1 MPGGLGCGL
10 EQLLPRP
17 QALLSA
23 GSDWLGINSP
33 CDCGSQDRAHTV
45 KPWRALACWPLNA
58 VLMVMPA
65 APAEA
70 APAPSGALSGA
81 TDGADAIDALLDAFT
96 ALKAQQKQLEHQ
108 LEPLLEALSQ
118 AMATGQLDPSFS
130 HNDWAFAHSSGR
142 LSYAFPPA
150 VQQIEQQLK
159 AAKDAAIQQ
168 GSAAEKRGKP
178 FWTIRPPKSQDQP
191 F

>member
-1 MPGGLGCGL
+1 
-10 EQLLPRP
+10 
-17 QALLSA
+17 
-23 GSDWLGINSP
+23 
-33 CDCGSQDRAHTV
+33 
-45 KPWRALACWPLNA
+45 
-58 VLMVMPA
+58 MPA

-70 APAPSGALSGA
+70 APAPS
-81 TDGADAIDALLDAFT
+81 DAIDALLDAIT
-96 ALKAQQKQLEHQ
+96 ALKAQQKQLEQQ
-108 LEPLLEALSQ
+108 LEPLLEALSE
-118 AMATGQLDPSFS
+118 AMAAGQLDPSFS

-159 AAKDAAIQQ
+159 AAKDEAIQQ